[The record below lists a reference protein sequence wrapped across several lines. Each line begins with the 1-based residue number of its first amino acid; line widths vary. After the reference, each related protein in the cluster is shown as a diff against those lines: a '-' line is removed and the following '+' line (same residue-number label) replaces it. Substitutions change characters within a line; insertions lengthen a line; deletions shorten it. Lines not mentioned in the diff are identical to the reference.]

1 MNMNRSLEAIK
12 NSNMSKEQKAK
23 AIMGHF
29 GEEVGKKVLE
39 RIYNDRTY
47 NILKNWFASIDMT
60 YKLDDKIIT
69 VDMKYQTLWQ
79 KANAISLKWSQYWAK
94 FYKKKLPSEY
104 IFITAPF
111 YNDNGEPEYHKHMYK
126 LWIMMSDDM
135 TMYRNKL
142 KTKEE
147 PNNPKSKRF
156 TIPLPSDTIDNFK
169 PYFDSTYIR
178 NSEGYLNPR
187 LLINEIATLN
197 EEEIKKLKEIQFVLH
212 DLGIRNC
219 VTAYGKNKNGFYKKE
234 AS

>member
-1 MNMNRSLEAIK
+1 MNRSLEAIK
-12 NSNMSKEQKAK
+12 NSNMSKDQKAK

>member
-1 MNMNRSLEAIK
+1 MNRDLETIK
-12 NSNMSKEQKAK
+12 NWNESIDKKAK

-29 GEEVGKKVLE
+29 GEDVGKKVLE

-47 NILKNWFASIDMT
+47 NILKNWFAWIDMT

-69 VDMKYQTLWQ
+69 VDMKLQTLWQ
-79 KANAISLKWSQYWAK
+79 KANAISLNWNQFWTK

-111 YNDNGEPEYHKHMYK
+111 YTDNGEPIYHKHMYK
-126 LWIMMSDDM
+126 LWIMMSDDLI
-135 TMYRNKL
+135 MYKNKL

-147 PNNPKSKRF
+147 PHKKNSKRF
-156 TIPLPSDTIDNFK
+156 TIPLPGDSIDNFK

-187 LLINEIATLN
+187 LIINEIATLN
-197 EEEIKKLKEIQFVLH
+197 EEVIKKLKEIQYVLH
-212 DLGIRNC
+212 DLGIRKC
-219 VTAYGKNKNGFYKKE
+219 TTDYGHNKNGFYKKE

>member
-1 MNMNRSLEAIK
+1 MNRSLEAIK

>member
-1 MNMNRSLEAIK
+1 MNRSLEAIK
-12 NSNMSKEQKAK
+12 NSNMSKDQKAK

-126 LWIMMSDDM
+126 LWIMMSDDL

-219 VTAYGKNKNGFYKKE
+219 ITAYGKNKNGFYKKE
-234 AS
+234 VS

>member
-1 MNMNRSLEAIK
+1 MNRSLEAIK
-12 NSNMSKEQKAK
+12 NSNMSKDQKAK

-29 GEEVGKKVLE
+29 GEEVGKKILE